1 MGIGVGGRRWMEA
14 EKLGLGGGRKKGG
27 KLKRFK
33 ERGRVGRSGGTR
45 RFRAAVAS
53 VMELERTPLN
63 ISSRSYQR
71 PREMRYWQELL
82 SALTAEQVNRVG
94 RQATG

>member
-1 MGIGVGGRRWMEA
+1 ME
-14 EKLGLGGGRKKGG
+14 EN
-27 KLKRFK
+27 
-33 ERGRVGRSGGTR
+33 ERGFKKKEELADQAGRGGTQW
-45 RFRAAVAS
+45 FGASVAS